1 MKEEKDYRDIEI
13 RSDEVQE
20 VMNRIPSWILRWG
33 TTVIFRVV
41 SFIIIGSYWFKY
53 PDKINAQI
61 TLTMLD
67 PPTYLVTKVSGK
79 VDSLFVENGSEVKVG
94 QRLALIENVAS
105 FQDIDSLKMLLNQWK
120 NEGCGCP

>member
-33 TTVIFRVV
+33 TTVIFGVV

-53 PDKINAQI
+53 PDKINA
-61 TLTMLD
+61 D
-67 PPTYLVTKVSGK
+67 
-79 VDSLFVENGSEVKVG
+79 
-94 QRLALIENVAS
+94 RL
-105 FQDIDSLKMLLNQWK
+105 
-120 NEGCGCP
+120 

>member
-1 MKEEKDYRDIEI
+1 
-13 RSDEVQE
+13 
-20 VMNRIPSWILRWG
+20 MNRIPSWILRWG
-33 TTVIFRVV
+33 TTVIFGVV

-79 VDSLFVENGSEVKVG
+79 VDSLLWKWKRG
-94 QRLALIENVAS
+94 QSRSAFGINRECCILSRYRFSKDVIEPME
-105 FQDIDSLKMLLNQWK
+105 K
-120 NEGCGCP
+120 